1 MQCYKK
7 CAIKIKCSCVPFMDE
22 LSVKQIFYFIITR
35 MFRPPYTRAID
46 EYTYKMNEKPMMESY
61 KDYR

>member
-1 MQCYKK
+1 
-7 CAIKIKCSCVPFMDE
+7 MDE